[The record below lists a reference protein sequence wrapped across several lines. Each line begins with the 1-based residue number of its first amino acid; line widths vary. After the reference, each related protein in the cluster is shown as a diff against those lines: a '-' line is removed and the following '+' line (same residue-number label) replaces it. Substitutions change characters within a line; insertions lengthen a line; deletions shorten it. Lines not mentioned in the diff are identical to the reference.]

1 MRKKLHCSARFG
13 GIKMRLLRAAAEMPA
28 STEKELFLRLPTVP
42 NMQKKAEIANILL
55 NIMSEQRAKR
65 GYKCLKEIAAFRE
78 RYEQHGR
85 HGGVKRDGK
94 KNGKRC

>member
-1 MRKKLHCSARFG
+1 
-13 GIKMRLLRAAAEMPA
+13 MRLLRAAAEAPA

-42 NMQKKAEIANILL
+42 NMQKKAEIANILF

-65 GYKCLKEIAAFRE
+65 GHKCRKGIAAFRE
-78 RYEQHGR
+78 GYEQHGR
-85 HGGVKRDGK
+85 QCGVKRDGK

>member
-1 MRKKLHCSARFG
+1 
-13 GIKMRLLRAAAEMPA
+13 MPA

-42 NMQKKAEIANILL
+42 NVQKKAEFANILF
-55 NIMSEQRAKR
+55 NIMNERRTKR
-65 GYKCLKEIAAFRE
+65 GYKRRKRIAAFRE
-78 RYEQHGR
+78 GYEQHGR

>member
-1 MRKKLHCSARFG
+1 
-13 GIKMRLLRAAAEMPA
+13 MRLLRAAAEIPA

-42 NMQKKAEIANILL
+42 NLQKKAEFTNILF
-55 NIMSEQRAKR
+55 NITNEKRAKR
-65 GYKCLKEIAAFRE
+65 GYKRRKEIAAFRE
-78 RYEQHGR
+78 GYEQHGK

>member
-1 MRKKLHCSARFG
+1 MCKKLHCSARFG

-42 NMQKKAEIANILL
+42 NMQKKAEFANILF
-55 NIMSEQRAKR
+55 NIMNEKGAERDYKR
-65 GYKCLKEIAAFRE
+65 RKGIAAFRE

-85 HGGVKRDGK
+85 QYGVKRDGK

>member
-1 MRKKLHCSARFG
+1 MCKKLHCSARFG

-42 NMQKKAEIANILL
+42 NLQKKAEFANILF
-55 NIMSEQRAKR
+55 NIMNERRTKR
-65 GYKCLKEIAAFRE
+65 GYKRRKGIAAFRE
-78 RYEQHGR
+78 GYEQHRR
-85 HGGVKRDGK
+85 HGGVKRGGK

>member
-1 MRKKLHCSARFG
+1 MCKKLHCSARFV

-42 NMQKKAEIANILL
+42 NKQKKAEFTNILF
-55 NIMSEQRAKR
+55 NIMNEKRAKR
-65 GYKCLKEIAAFRE
+65 GYKRRKGIAAFRE
-78 RYEQHGR
+78 VYEQHGR
-85 HGGVKRDGK
+85 QCGVKRDGK

>member
-1 MRKKLHCSARFG
+1 MCKKLHCSTRFV

-42 NMQKKAEIANILL
+42 NSQKKAEIANILF
-55 NIMSEQRAKR
+55 NIMNEKRAKR
-65 GYKCLKEIAAFRE
+65 GYKRRKGIAAFGE
-78 RYEQHGR
+78 GYEQHGR
-85 HGGVKRDGK
+85 QCGVKRGGK

>member
-1 MRKKLHCSARFG
+1 MRKKLHCSARFE

-42 NMQKKAEIANILL
+42 NSQKKAEIADILF

-65 GYKCLKEIAAFRE
+65 GYKCRKGIAAFRE
-78 RYEQHGR
+78 GYEQYR
-85 HGGVKRDGK
+85 RQCGVKRDGK